1 MNYWEKKKK
10 KKGEFHPSGTNDVL
24 TAALETPDHSGRVRA
39 VGGFITP
46 KAFFN
51 LPRAKSS
58 PITKAELLARDKQ
71 SSKELEKAT
80 SELRSEIAALKALIK
95 DSQSNLISDGGSFNP
110 GKVKGVDEDNLVKP
124 SFPPD

>member
-1 MNYWEKKKK
+1 MNYWKKK
-10 KKGEFHPSGTNDVL
+10 KKGEFHPSSTNDVL
-24 TAALETPDHSGRVRA
+24 TAALETLEHSGRVRA

-58 PITKAELLARDKQ
+58 RITKAELLARDKQ
-71 SSKELEKAT
+71 RSEELEKAT

-95 DSQSNLISDGGSFNP
+95 DFQSNLISDGGSFFP
-110 GKVKGVDEDNLVKP
+110 GKEKGVDEDNLVKP